1 MRLCGKEVRE
11 CPPGLSS
18 NPFACKKAVVRINP
32 DLPVAHQ
39 LLPGGVMALIMDGNA
54 VSKAV
59 LATIAKN
66 MEGLPSGGPRPG
78 LAVVLVGD
86 DPASAI
92 YVGRKKKACESLG
105 YYSEE
110 HRLPAQTSEAELL
123 ALIDSLNTNPK
134 VHGILVQ
141 LPLPKPLNPQKTI
154 EAIDPEKDVDG
165 MHPFS
170 LGKLVAGLPGP
181 RSCTPAGVMVL
192 LEHYQLPV
200 AGKRAVVIGRS
211 IMVGKPM
218 AQLLVEANATVTIC
232 HSKTEN
238 IGEVIKT
245 ADLIVAAIGKP
256 KFVKADMVKEGAV
269 VVDVGINRT
278 PEGKLVGD
286 VDFEA
291 VAPKAS
297 AITPV
302 PGGVG
307 PMTIALLMRNTFD
320 AFLQQSKNP

>member
-1 MRLCGKEVRE
+1 MT
-11 CPPGLSS
+11 
-18 NPFACKKAVVRINP
+18 
-32 DLPVAHQ
+32 
-39 LLPGGVMALIMDGNA
+39 LIMDGNA

-59 LATIAKN
+59 QEKIARAI
-66 MEGLPSGGPRPG
+66 EILPPNGPRPG
-78 LAVVLVGD
+78 LAVVLVGEN
-86 DPASAI
+86 PASI
-92 YVGRKKKACESLG
+92 VYVGRKKKACESLG
-105 YYSEE
+105 FYSEE
-110 HRLPAQTSEAELL
+110 HKLPAGTSEGELL
-123 ALIDSLNTNPK
+123 RLIQALNQDPK

-141 LPLPKPLNPQKTI
+141 LPLPEPLNPQKII
-154 EAIDPEKDVDG
+154 EAIDPRKDVDG
-165 MHPFS
+165 LHPFS
-170 LGKLVAGLPGP
+170 LGKLVAGLPGL
-181 RSCTPAGVMVL
+181 RSCTPAGVIVL

-218 AQLLVEANATVTIC
+218 AQLLVDANATVTIC
-232 HSKTEN
+232 HSKTLN
-238 IGEVIKT
+238 IGEVIKE
-245 ADLIVAAIGKP
+245 ADLVVAAIGKA

-291 VAPKAS
+291 IAPKAS

-307 PMTIALLMRNTFD
+307 PMTIALLMRNTFE
-320 AFLQQSKNP
+320 AFRQQTGI

>member
-1 MRLCGKEVRE
+1 
-11 CPPGLSS
+11 
-18 NPFACKKAVVRINP
+18 
-32 DLPVAHQ
+32 
-39 LLPGGVMALIMDGNA
+39 MALILDGNT

-59 LATIAKN
+59 QEKIKGDLA
-66 MEGLPSGGPRPG
+66 GLKQDGILPG

-86 DPASAI
+86 DPASKI

-105 YYSEE
+105 FYSEE
-110 HRLPAQTSEAELL
+110 HRLPAETTEAGLL
-123 ALIDSLNTNPK
+123 ALIQSLNQNGK
-134 VHGILVQ
+134 IHGILVQ
-141 LPLPKPLNPQKTI
+141 LPLPRQLNPQKII
-154 EAIDPEKDVDG
+154 EAIDPRKDVDG

-181 RSCTPAGVMVL
+181 RSCTPAGVMAL
-192 LEHYQLPV
+192 LDHYHLPV
-200 AGKRAVVIGRS
+200 EGKRAVVIGRS

-232 HSKTEN
+232 HSKTQA

-245 ADLIVAAIGKP
+245 ADLVVAAIGKP
-256 KFVKADMVKEGAV
+256 KFVKAEMVREGAV

-291 VAPKAS
+291 VEPKVS

-307 PMTIALLMRNTFD
+307 PMTIALLMRNTFEV
-320 AFLQQSKNP
+320 FRQQTGL

>member
-1 MRLCGKEVRE
+1 
-11 CPPGLSS
+11 
-18 NPFACKKAVVRINP
+18 
-32 DLPVAHQ
+32 
-39 LLPGGVMALIMDGNA
+39 MALILDGNA

-59 LATIAKN
+59 QERIAGEFEKIK
-66 MEGLPSGGPRPG
+66 PSGQRPG

-86 DPASAI
+86 NPASVV
-92 YVGRKKKACESLG
+92 YVGRKKKACETLG
-105 YYSEE
+105 FFSEE
-110 HRLPAQTSEAELL
+110 YRLPAETPEGELL
-123 ALIDSLNTNPK
+123 GLVQKLNQNPK
-134 VHGILVQ
+134 IHGILVQ
-141 LPLPKPLNPQKTI
+141 LPLPGHLNPQKVI
-154 EAIDPEKDVDG
+154 EAINPRKDVDG

-170 LGKLVAGLPGP
+170 LGKLVAGLPGL
-181 RSCTPAGVMVL
+181 RSCTPAGVMAM
-192 LEHYQLPV
+192 LEHYKIPV

-218 AQLLVEANATVTIC
+218 AQLLIEANATVTVC
-232 HSKTEN
+232 HSKTQD
-238 IGEVIKT
+238 IGAVVRE
-245 ADLIVAAIGKP
+245 ADLVVAAIGKP
-256 KFVKADMVKEGAV
+256 RFVKGDMVKEGAV

-307 PMTIALLMRNTFD
+307 PMTIALLMKNTYQ
-320 AFLQQSKNP
+320 AFLEQTR